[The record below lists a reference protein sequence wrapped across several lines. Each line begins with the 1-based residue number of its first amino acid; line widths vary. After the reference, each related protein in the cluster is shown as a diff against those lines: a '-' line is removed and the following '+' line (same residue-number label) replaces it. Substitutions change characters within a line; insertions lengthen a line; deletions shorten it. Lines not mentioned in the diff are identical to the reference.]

1 MQSSKAVPML
11 LTCVSSHLLNPDFR
25 SVTYAGRIVMM
36 NQLAFSALRSA
47 DGERSGVMLNRHELS

>member
-1 MQSSKAVPML
+1 ML